1 MTVAILLPGSCP
13 QQVPAGSVLPA
24 VGRAL
29 RPPIH
34 SFPGGGSTRILAN
47 QDSGAGR
54 LGHAGSG
61 SPWRSSAPKGME
73 DHAAVHTRSLTRTPQ
88 SPPSPTCTDACTHTR
103 AHGNLHTV
111 TLHSQTPTHPVR
123 TPSRTPSRRRAHL
136 AGAHP
141 AVSPACRRRRYLSH
155 QAVQTLENP
164 SHPWA
169 DSRGQPGPLQGY
181 RTAGIL
187 PELKSSLI
195 GLQAHDLTFLG
206 LLAPLENSYN
216 ASSE

>member
-61 SPWRSSAPKGME
+61 SPWRVLSPQGGWRITPPFT
-73 DHAAVHTRSLTRTPQ
+73 HALSHAL
-88 SPPSPTCTDACTHTR
+88 PSPTCTDACTHTR

-111 TLHSQTPTHPVR
+111 TLHSQTPTHPVH

-164 SHPWA
+164 SHPRA

-181 RTAGIL
+181 RTAGIH

-195 GLQAHDLTFLG
+195 GLQTHDLTFLG

>member
-47 QDSGAGR
+47 QDGGAGR
-54 LGHAGSG
+54 PGHAGSS
-61 SPWRSSAPKGME
+61 SPWRVLNPKG
-73 DHAAVHTRSLTRTPQ
+73 DGGSRSRSHTL
-88 SPPSPTCTDACTHTR
+88 THTHSPVPR
-103 AHGNLHTV
+103 AQTHARIHAHMAAYNTV
-111 TLHSQTPTHPVR
+111 TLHSQTPTQPAH
-123 TPSRTPSRRRAHL
+123 TPSRTPSRRRADL

-164 SHPWA
+164 SYPRA
-169 DSRGQPGPLQGY
+169 DSRSQPGSLRRATG
-181 RTAGIL
+181 L
-187 PELKSSLI
+187 PSFFQSSN
-195 GLQAHDLTFLG
+195 
-206 LLAPLENSYN
+206 PR
-216 ASSE
+216 